1 MRLQFACA
9 LAGALVIGATGAANA
24 CQPGDARLAGHY
36 YLNGV
41 MEVGSELLLKKDG
54 SFEFALAYGANDQYG
69 KGCWVR
75 KGSTV
80 EVIPADPEDKERTAA
95 ILARF
100 GELCAAAHGVAVRL
114 RSGEADHAVYHRT
127 KPWDH
132 APGSL
137 LLREAGGVV
146 GDPGGRPYRPQD
158 AEPRR
163 LVSAADATTY
173 DLVRGLLPGSR

>member
-1 MRLQFACA
+1 MQLRFACA
-9 LAGALVIGATGAANA
+9 FAGALIVGATGAANA

-80 EVIPADPEDKERTAA
+80 EVIPA
-95 ILARF
+95 
-100 GELCAAAHGVAVRL
+100 G
-114 RSGEADHAVYHRT
+114 RSSASTHHTPDDSGFSGLVLT
-127 KPWDH
+127 VSGSSLVWDIN
-132 APGSL
+132 GS
-137 LLREAGGVV
+137 GHK
-146 GDPGGRPYRPQD
+146 GRY
-158 AEPRR
+158 EK
-163 LVSAADATTY
+163 
-173 DLVRGLLPGSR
+173 

>member
-1 MRLQFACA
+1 MQLRFACA
-9 LAGALVIGATGAANA
+9 LAGALAVGATSAANA

-80 EVIPADPEDKERTAA
+80 EVIPAGRSSASTHHTPDDSGFSGLVLTVSGSSLVWDINGSGHKG
-95 ILARF
+95 RF
-100 GELCAAAHGVAVRL
+100 E
-114 RSGEADHAVYHRT
+114 
-127 KPWDH
+127 K
-132 APGSL
+132 
-137 LLREAGGVV
+137 
-146 GDPGGRPYRPQD
+146 
-158 AEPRR
+158 
-163 LVSAADATTY
+163 
-173 DLVRGLLPGSR
+173 

>member
-1 MRLQFACA
+1 MQLQFACA
-9 LAGALVIGATGAANA
+9 LAGALAIGATGAANA

-80 EVIPADPEDKERTAA
+80 EVIPAGRSSASTHHTPDDSGFSGLVLTVSGSSLVWDINGSGHKG
-95 ILARF
+95 RF
-100 GELCAAAHGVAVRL
+100 E
-114 RSGEADHAVYHRT
+114 
-127 KPWDH
+127 K
-132 APGSL
+132 
-137 LLREAGGVV
+137 
-146 GDPGGRPYRPQD
+146 
-158 AEPRR
+158 
-163 LVSAADATTY
+163 
-173 DLVRGLLPGSR
+173 